1 MNGYRY
7 YKVLDVDYNDT
18 GILIP
23 DATDGRKALK
33 IARESL
39 RDKGIEK
46 GYLEFNVVT
55 DDGCDNI
62 DHITEIVIT
71 RQSNNINH

>member
-7 YKVLDVDYNDT
+7 YKVLDENYNEVS
-18 GILIP
+18 GCLIP
-23 DATDGRKALK
+23 DATDGRKALAM
-33 IARESL
+33 ARQML
-39 RDKGIEK
+39 RKEGIN

-62 DHITEIVIT
+62 DHLTEI
-71 RQSNNINH
+71 SLFNH